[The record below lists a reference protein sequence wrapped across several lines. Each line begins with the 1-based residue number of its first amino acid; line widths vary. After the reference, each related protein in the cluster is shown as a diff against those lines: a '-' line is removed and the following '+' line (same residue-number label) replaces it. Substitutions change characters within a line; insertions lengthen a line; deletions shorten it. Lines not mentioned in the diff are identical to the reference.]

1 VKQNDIFVLLL
12 LIIIFLIHFSFSFR
26 DMAKTKI
33 SLNQNTCKDL
43 KLIDFIARAKG
54 FDGVEL
60 KFKKIKAVL
69 NRNSSLKDVMELLE
83 VYDLGVSSLF
93 SLKDFSLCSER
104 DYKIRILPTFNQMIE
119 YCNKLECDLLIV
131 SPSNLDKSS
140 TGNEIPQWRILNRTT
155 KRLEEL
161 SKKAQKS
168 DLKIGFEDSP
178 SDDCSIATLNGAK
191 EVLNPLESRENVG
204 YVIDTYSLIK
214 NDVDINQ
221 LNDIKELIW
230 MVRLSD
236 LKYESKDEL
245 LGIVNSD
252 RIFPGDGA
260 FNWKEF
266 VYLLQKFKYR
276 GKYSLELSTSECP
289 KKMYEKI
296 YSLVDG
302 IIRDYWRTSY

>member
-1 VKQNDIFVLLL
+1 
-12 LIIIFLIHFSFSFR
+12 
-26 DMAKTKI
+26 
-33 SLNQNTCKDL
+33 
-43 KLIDFIARAKG
+43 
-54 FDGVEL
+54 VEL
-60 KFKKIKAVL
+60 KFKKIKAAL
-69 NRNSSLKDVMELLE
+69 NRNSSLKDIIELLE
-83 VYDLGVSSLF
+83 VYDLEASSIF

-104 DYKIRILPTFNQMIE
+104 EYKVRILPTFKQMIE

-131 SPSNLDKSS
+131 SPSNLDESS

-168 DLKIGFEDSP
+168 DVKIGFEYSP
-178 SDDCSIATLNGAK
+178 SDDCSIATLNDAK

-204 YVIDTYSLIK
+204 YVIDTFSLIK
-214 NDVDINQ
+214 NDNNINI
-221 LNDIKELIW
+221 LSDIKELIW
-230 MVRLSD
+230 LIQLSD
-236 LKYESKDEL
+236 VKYETKDDL
-245 LGIVNSD
+245 QNIVSSD
-252 RIFPGDGA
+252 RIFPGDGS

-266 VYLLQKFKYR
+266 VYLLQKLRYR
-276 GKYSLELSTSECP
+276 GNYSLELSRSKCP